1 MTWLLATL
9 FTVAAYPVDQPITK
23 HKQIKQF
30 YDLVNDVT
38 TFNLKLCIQVAGG
51 PLGSLDDI
59 RVPPTSAVKDFHRKV
74 ENSAHTCWDDY
85 DPGWYAAAIA
95 CLANGSEEDIEFV
108 PLLQPECKQCD
119 LTCAA
124 HTFARKAT
132 GSSLSL
138 SSSKEAVED
147 LLHTVVSIM

>member
-9 FTVAAYPVDQPITK
+9 FTVQPAYPVDQNKTK
-23 HKQIKQF
+23 YEQIEQF
-30 YDLVNDVT
+30 YYSVT
-38 TFNLKLCIQVAGG
+38 GESELTLYIAGE
-51 PLGSLDDI
+51 PFSLDDI
-59 RVPPTSAVKDFHRKV
+59 KVPATSAVENFRRKV
-74 ENSAHTCWDDY
+74 KNSAHTCWDDY

-95 CLANGSEEDIEFV
+95 YLGGEEDIEFV

-119 LTCAA
+119 LICAA

-138 SSSKEAVED
+138 SSSLED
-147 LLHTVVSIM
+147 LLHIVVSIM